1 MSWPAEK
8 TSVFQPKEQSRMA
21 ATPKVLLAEDD
32 TAVAAALTRV
42 LRDDFDVV
50 DVVADGVMLI
60 EQVNHLHPDV
70 ILSDVSLRGLDGIS
84 ASIEIHR
91 RHPEIPI
98 VLMTSQDDPALRDKA
113 FAAGVSA
120 FLSKTDAAA
129 GSLVAVLTRL
139 LR

>member
-1 MSWPAEK
+1 
-8 TSVFQPKEQSRMA
+8 MA

-60 EQVNHLHPDV
+60 EQVNHLRPDV

-84 ASIEIHR
+84 ATIEIRR

-98 VLMTSQDDPALRDKA
+98 VLMTSQDDPSLRDKA

-129 GSLVAVLTRL
+129 GSLVAVLKSL